1 MDIAVVILNWN
12 GKHLLEEYLPDVVQ
26 NSEEATIY
34 VVDNASTDDSVA
46 YLKQSHPNVKLVQ
59 LIDNHGYAGGYNK
72 ALEQIDEPIPI
83 LMNNDVRPAEGWL
96 RPIIRCFQEEKDVA
110 AIQPKI
116 LADDQRDH
124 FEYAG
129 ASGGYIDHLGY
140 PYCRGRLFD
149 HLEKDEGQ
157 YDDEVDIFWASGA
170 CLAIRKE
177 VFIRVNGFDED
188 YFAHQEEIDLCW
200 RIKNQGYRIKVVP
213 TSVVYHLGGGTL
225 NKLNPRKTYYNFR
238 NSLFNLLKNAP
249 LKRYKRLI
257 IKRMLLDAIAVTQFL
272 LLLRWKHALM
282 VLRAHSDY
290 YGYKKRILDKRR
302 SSNAIDDYYHSKNIV
317 FKFFVQGKKR
327 FTDIN

>member
-59 LIDNHGYAGGYNK
+59 LIDNLGYAGGYNK

-83 LMNNDVRPAEGWL
+83 LMNNDVRPTEGWL

-116 LADDQRDH
+116 LADDLREH

-249 LKRYKRLI
+249 LKRYKKLI
-257 IKRMLLDAIAVTQFL
+257 IKRMLLDAIAVIQFL
-272 LLLRWKHALM
+272 LLIRWKHALM
-282 VLRAHSDY
+282 VLRAHFDY
-290 YGYKKRILDKRR
+290 YGYKKRILNKRR
-302 SSNAIDDYYHSKNIV
+302 SSNTIDDYYHSKNIV

-327 FTDIN
+327 FTNIN

>member
-59 LIDNHGYAGGYNK
+59 LIDNLGYAGGYNK

-96 RPIIRCFQEEKDVA
+96 RPIIRCFQEEKDVP

-129 ASGGYIDHLGY
+129 ASGGHIDHLGY

-157 YDDEVDIFWASGA
+157 YDDETDIFWASGA
-170 CLAIRKE
+170 CLAVRKE
-177 VFIRVNGFDED
+177 IFMRVNGFDED

-200 RIKNQGYRIKVVP
+200 RIKNLGYRIKVVP

-257 IKRMLLDAIAVTQFL
+257 IKRMLLDAIAVIKFL

-282 VLRAHSDY
+282 VLRAHLDY
-290 YGYKKRILDKRR
+290 YGHKKRILNKRR

>member
-59 LIDNHGYAGGYNK
+59 LIDNLGYAGGYNK

-116 LADDQRDH
+116 LADDLREH

-249 LKRYKRLI
+249 LKRYKKLI
-257 IKRMLLDAIAVTQFL
+257 IKRMLLDAIAVIQFL
-272 LLLRWKHALM
+272 LLIRWKHALM
-282 VLRAHSDY
+282 VLRAHFDY
-290 YGYKKRILDKRR
+290 YGYKKRILNKRR
-302 SSNAIDDYYHSKNIV
+302 SSNTIDDYYHSKNIV

-327 FTDIN
+327 FTNIN